1 MIPRASRYGAAFFL
15 VAVLS
20 ARGTNAQTP
29 DLSGEWV
36 LNPALSDDAAAKV
49 KEVAG
54 PGFVTGAKTLG
65 GQTFFPRASYGK
77 DVDRI
82 NLRQFLLDAVAGL
95 SALEIE
101 QTAAEIKTVH
111 GEDGVRIFPF
121 GREGTGSSVSGAVM
135 KRRTRWQGEQLV
147 LESESGKTR
156 LIELL
161 SALPARGQLV
171 YALRYEA
178 EVFKKPLDL
187 KLVYDRA
194 PARRP

>member
-1 MIPRASRYGAAFFL
+1 MTQRPPAPAL
-15 VAVLS
+15 VAL
-20 ARGTNAQTP
+20 ALAAPLALFAQAPTP
-29 DLSGEWV
+29 DFSGQWE
-36 LNPALSDDAAAKV
+36 LNRGLSDDAAAKV

-54 PGFVTGAKTLG
+54 PNDVAGAKTVG

-77 DVDRI
+77 DVDRV
-82 NLRQFLLDAVAGL
+82 NLRQFLLEAVAGL

-121 GREGTGSSVSGAVM
+121 GREGAGLSVEGAVL

-156 LIELL
+156 LLEVL
-161 SALPARGQLV
+161 SPLPARRQLV
-171 YALRYEA
+171 YSLRYEA
-178 EVFKKPLDL
+178 EVFKKPLEVR
-187 KLVYDRA
+187 LVYDRA
-194 PARRP
+194 PAARP